1 MIIGLQCN
9 DTETYGKILNYT
21 KSFQGR
27 EFCFDKAHL
36 QKPEVVEELQIL
48 PMKPNFEQVL
58 IKNSIDYSN
67 KPTTSDLTFAKS
79 IRPFLN
85 QFANETTMINK
96 YPKIFAERLQDSSY
110 NINSNLQDNL
120 IIFKKYFNGD
130 TEK

>member
-1 MIIGLQCN
+1 
-9 DTETYGKILNYT
+9 
-21 KSFQGR
+21 
-27 EFCFDKAHL
+27 
-36 QKPEVVEELQIL
+36 
-48 PMKPNFEQVL
+48 MKPNFEQVL

-67 KPTTSDLTFAKS
+67 KSTTSDLTFAKS

-96 YPKIFAERLQDSSY
+96 YPKFFAERLQDSSY